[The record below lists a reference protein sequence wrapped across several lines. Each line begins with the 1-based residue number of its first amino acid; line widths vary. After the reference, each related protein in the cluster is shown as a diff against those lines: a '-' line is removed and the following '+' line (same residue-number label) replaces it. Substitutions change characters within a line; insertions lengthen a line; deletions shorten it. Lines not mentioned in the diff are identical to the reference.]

1 MIKSGRGRRPLAITL
16 GVLAVAVLTGGC
28 TAAPVRTGHPRLTSH
43 SLSAGLSGVGVLPPP
58 ASAWP
63 EAGHDARFSS
73 ATSVTGPQTGR
84 VQWSVSLGGDAT
96 PGPVIGVDGSILAAT
111 NAGVLFALDP
121 ATGAR
126 RWSFDA
132 HGSYGID
139 LSTSPGVV
147 SSGIILWPGPHD
159 TLYALDQSGNV
170 LWRRAFA
177 GQVLSP
183 AVAGHQRV
191 YVADLTGQLVAL
203 DVSGRVPREI
213 WHLNVGGP
221 DYASPSVGPD
231 GTIFTAA
238 KNDLVAVRD
247 LGSTGKV
254 RWRLRTSKLVEVSNS
269 VAPNGDVVLG
279 TNHDREYGVTPTGRV
294 DWALDIGDFTY
305 SSSVTRPDGTAYFGD
320 NTGRVRTVDTRTGRI
335 AHTITP
341 LGGGVEKVWTMV
353 IADAAGDFYWATT
366 QGHVYGYDRR
376 GQPLFH
382 LNVGS
387 GVNSYPALGADGTL
401 YLGTTAGRLIAI
413 GPKH

>member
-1 MIKSGRGRRPLAITL
+1 MAITVAAL
-16 GVLAVAVLTGGC
+16 VVTVLVGGC
-28 TAAPVRTGHPRLTSH
+28 SAAPVRSGRPRLTSH

-73 ATSVTGPQTGR
+73 GVSVTGPQRGR
-84 VQWSVSLGGDAT
+84 VRWSVSLGGDAT
-96 PGPVIGVDGSILAAT
+96 PGPVIGADGSILAAT
-111 NAGVLFALDP
+111 NAGVLYALDP

-132 HGSYGID
+132 HGYYGSD
-139 LSTSPGVV
+139 LSTSPAVL
-147 SSGIILWPGPHD
+147 SSGAILWPGPND
-159 TLYALDQSGNV
+159 TLYALDPAGAV
-170 LWRRAFA
+170 VWRRAFA

-183 AVAGHQRV
+183 AVAGRHRV
-191 YVADLTGQLVAL
+191 YVADMTGQLVAL
-203 DVSGRVPREI
+203 DVSGSTPREV
-213 WHLNVGGP
+213 WHLKVGGP

-247 LGSTGKV
+247 LGSSGAV
-254 RWRLRTSKLVEVSNS
+254 RWRLRTTKLVEVSNS
-269 VAPNGDVVLG
+269 IAPNGDVVLG
-279 TNHDREYGVTPTGRV
+279 TNHDREYGVTATGRV

-305 SSSVTRPDGTAYFGD
+305 SSSVTRPDGIAYFGD
-320 NTGRVRTVDTRTGRI
+320 NTGRVRTVDTRTGQI
-335 AHTITP
+335 THTITP
-341 LGGGVEKVWTMV
+341 LGGGAEKVWTMV
-353 IADAAGDFYWATT
+353 IADAAGDFYWGTT

-376 GQPLFH
+376 GRSLFH
-382 LNVGS
+382 LAVGA

-413 GPKH
+413 G